1 MATPRVS
8 LNALRAFEATARL
21 HSFSAAADELA
32 VTHGAVSRQVRMLE
46 ERFGV
51 SLLQRTAQG
60 AEPTPEGQRLA
71 AGLKRGFDEIQNS
84 VDQLKPGPLTLACSQ
99 SIMMY
104 WLLPRLS
111 RFQQKNPDVLLQY
124 HMTSGPLDFTRDKIS
139 VAIRL
144 SSQELPRDVIRT
156 DICSEWVGPVCSP
169 EYLRTLKIRTPADL
183 QRARL
188 LYSHTREH
196 AWSEWKKCYGP
207 KMGELRLDEGF
218 PHFYLLIQAARC
230 GLGIANVPRMLVQD
244 DLNSGT
250 LVAPF
255 GFVAGPNRLTIWIAS
270 HLTERSEIRRLVD
283 WLSGELRTDESQN
296 RARA

>member
-1 MATPRVS
+1 MVAPRVS
-8 LNALRAFEATARL
+8 LNALRAFEATAR
-21 HSFSAAADELA
+21 HCSFSAAADELA

-46 ERFGV
+46 ETFGI
-51 SLLQRTAQG
+51 SLLRRTAQG

-71 AGLKRGFDEIQNS
+71 AGLKRGFDEIQSS
-84 VDQLKPGPLTLACSQ
+84 VDQLKPGPLTLACST

-104 WLLPRLS
+104 WVLPRLS
-111 RFQQKNPDVLLQY
+111 SFQQKNPDVLLQY
-124 HMTSGPLDFTRDKIS
+124 HMTSGPLDFVRDKVS

-144 SSQELPRDVIRT
+144 SSQEPPRDVIRT

-169 EYLRTLKIRTPADL
+169 EYLRTLELRTTADL

-188 LYSHTREH
+188 IYSHTRER
-196 AWSEWKKCYGP
+196 AWLEWKECYAP
-207 KMGELRLDEGF
+207 EIGELILDEGF

-255 GFVAGPNRLTIWIAS
+255 GFVAGPNRLTIWVAS
-270 HLTERSEIRRLVD
+270 HLAGRSETKRLID
-283 WLSGELRTDESQN
+283 WLSGELRADERQN
-296 RARA
+296 RATA

>member
-1 MATPRVS
+1 
-8 LNALRAFEATARL
+8 LRAFEATAR
-21 HSFSAAADELA
+21 HGSFSAAAEELA

-46 ERFGV
+46 ETFGI
-51 SLLQRTAQG
+51 SLLRRTAQG

-71 AGLKRGFDEIQNS
+71 AGLKRGFDEIQSS
-84 VDQLKPGPLTLACSQ
+84 VDQLKPGPLTLACST

-104 WLLPRLS
+104 WVLPRLS
-111 RFQQKNPDVLLQY
+111 SFQQKNPDVLLQY
-124 HMTSGPLDFTRDKIS
+124 HMTSGPLDFTRDKVS

-144 SSQELPRDVIRT
+144 SSQEPPRDVIRT

-169 EYLRTLKIRTPADL
+169 EYLRTLKLRTTSDL

-188 LYSHTREH
+188 IYSHTRER
-196 AWSEWKKCYGP
+196 AWLEWKACYAP
-207 KMGELRLDEGF
+207 EMGELILDEGF

-255 GFVAGPNRLTIWIAS
+255 GFVAGPNRLTIWVAS
-270 HLTERSEIRRLVD
+270 HLTERSETKRLID
-283 WLSGELRTDESQN
+283 WLSGELRADERQN
-296 RARA
+296 RATA